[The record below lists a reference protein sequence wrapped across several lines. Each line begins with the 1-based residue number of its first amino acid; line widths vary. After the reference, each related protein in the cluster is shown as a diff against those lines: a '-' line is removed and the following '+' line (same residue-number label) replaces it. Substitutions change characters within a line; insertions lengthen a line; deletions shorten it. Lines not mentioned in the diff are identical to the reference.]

1 MEEGRYLGVAGGRR
15 DCGVLLGVCLGGI
28 SGVCLSFTGCTAIF
42 HKLWKIT
49 KRSHNKLLH
58 NWFSYCGVS
67 MQIADKCYP
76 DAKRQ
81 MAEGVFCPD
90 RSVKYGIMWI

>member
-1 MEEGRYLGVAGGRR
+1 M
-15 DCGVLLGVCLGGI
+15 GGI

-42 HKLWKIT
+42 HRLWKIT

-67 MQIADKCYP
+67 MQIADRCYV

-81 MAEGVFCPD
+81 MEVEGAARRVVFGVLVYAEVLND
-90 RSVKYGIMWI
+90 SERV

>member
-1 MEEGRYLGVAGGRR
+1 MEEGLCLDVVGGSR

-28 SGVCLSFTGCTAIF
+28 SSVCLSFTGCTAIF

-67 MQIADKCYP
+67 MQIAGKSIIPTLDGKGWRGCFAQI
-76 DAKRQ
+76 DQ
-81 MAEGVFCPD
+81 SNMV
-90 RSVKYGIMWI
+90 